1 MRPGTL
7 ADIASKA
14 GIIVRGARNRI
25 VTVVAAA
32 FTVMGLAAAPMSQAA
47 VPGSPPL
54 ATASA
59 PSPLWVAVET
69 NSERRNRYFANGIAV
84 DPATGGVR
92 VVGLVDEPT
101 SSDQALRT
109 VAYGPGGTRFGAAE
123 YDAFGGSS
131 DNQPADV
138 AIDPRSGNVYVTI
151 ASALPDSAGNADYLT
166 LAYSRGGSLLWQ
178 ARYDGPSS
186 TDDGPVAVA
195 VDPTSGT
202 VYVTGFSGLN
212 RPDYATIAYSPTGRQ
227 LWVARY
233 DGPAGG
239 LADRAQAL
247 TVDAATGTVYVTGDS
262 VGGNGDRD
270 LATVAYSRTG
280 AQLWVTRLSN
290 AQRSLQAADI
300 VVDSGTGTVYVA
312 GSTDSVPAPPYF
324 RDVVFAGYD
333 SDGALIFNRTYG
345 GGRYDDIAVAL
356 ATDPSTGNGVLVFE
370 TQDAT
375 VLADYATVSFS
386 ANGTQQWFARYN
398 GPPGVDTD
406 DRPRDVAVDP
416 RTGTVYVTGSS
427 TSYFDDPTHY
437 ATVAYSATG
446 QRLGAT
452 VYDVPDGGSGIPVQ
466 LAIDPARDH
475 VYITGTAY
483 TQQKRE
489 WLTVAYPTFD
499 D

>member
-1 MRPGTL
+1 M
-7 ADIASKA
+7 
-14 GIIVRGARNRI
+14 VRGTRNRI
-25 VTVVAAA
+25 VAVMAAA
-32 FTVMGLAAAPMSQAA
+32 FTVMGLAAGPMGQAAA
-47 VPGSPPL
+47 VPDSPPL

-59 PSPLWVAVET
+59 PRPLWVAVET

-109 VAYGPGGTRFGAAE
+109 VAYGPGGTRVGSVD
-123 YDAFGGSS
+123 YDAFGASS
-131 DNQPADV
+131 DNEPADV
-138 AIDPRSGNVYVTI
+138 AIDPSSGNVYVTI
-151 ASALPDSAGNADYLT
+151 ASALPDSDGNADYLT

-195 VDPTSGT
+195 VDPTTGT

-239 LADRAQAL
+239 LADRAHAL
-247 TVDAATGTVYVTGDS
+247 TVDAATGNVYVTGNS
-262 VGGNGDRD
+262 VGEQGYRD
-270 LATVAYSRTG
+270 LATVAYSSTG
-280 AQLWVTRLSN
+280 TELWVARLDI
-290 AQRSLQAADI
+290 AERSLLAADI
-300 VVDSGTGTVYVA
+300 AVDSGTGKIYVA
-312 GSTDSVPAPPYF
+312 GSTDSIPEPPYF
-324 RDVVFAGYD
+324 RDVVLAGYGT
-333 SDGALIFNRTYG
+333 DGALAFSRTYG
-345 GGRYDDIAVAL
+345 GPRDDIAMAL
-356 ATDPSTGNGVLVFE
+356 TTDPSTGNAILVFE
-370 TQDAT
+370 SEIDESTF
-375 VLADYATVSFS
+375 ADYATVSYS
-386 ANGTQQWFARYN
+386 PTGAQMWFARYN

-427 TSYFDDPTHY
+427 TSYFDDPQRY
-437 ATVAYSATG
+437 ATVAYSDTG
-446 QRLGAT
+446 QRLGAA
-452 VYDVPDGGSGIPVQ
+452 VYDVPDGGSGYPVEV
-466 LAIDPARDH
+466 AVDPSRDH
-475 VYITGTAY
+475 LYVTGTAF
-483 TQQKRE
+483 TKQKRE